1 MKKIII
7 LLTTILMA
15 CSLLACKQST
25 DPKELAK
32 INAEYQEFVNEIPS
46 MIFEGDETI
55 INQLFADPSAIGINP
70 QVANWDSYSIA
81 EAEKMTEITEE
92 IKKENESYQYD
103 DLDDKNKVTYDFIE
117 YITSDGINE
126 IPLANNYYLANNV
139 LGAYEGVVSNVFI
152 TLYFYNLRNE
162 NDVKSYINLMNTLSD
177 FQAELL
183 SFEQERQDNGYGMTP
198 SEIEL
203 AIANLDDSLQKAD
216 FAFMVDDFVAKIETL
231 DLDDNTK
238 TEYIAEVKTNLENNL
253 HSFYQGIRDGLMV
266 LDVKQADGTVLADL
280 EYGKEYFENLVY
292 DYSGFKKVDEYEDYV
307 LDKYE
312 TVIGDVLS
320 LLGQYDASELD
331 SIMYGN
337 FTFSDQNNPNDV
349 LNYLKE
355 AISEDFPSISDV
367 PYNMV
372 ELPEQFGVLMPGVG
386 AFYLT
391 GTLDDKDATQQMML
405 NGTYSQSDFLTIAHE
420 GFPGHMYQNIYM
432 TDIEL
437 PYIYSLFGNI
447 GYTEGYANYVQRLS
461 AKYAADPSAAEIYEL
476 NDTLTY
482 IVILELDTQLN
493 YYGEDISDDVEE
505 MFGLTGSDAEGLIEQ
520 LQFMPGGFICY
531 YGSGLQFDDLYAKVI
546 SADASVTLKDFHTSI
561 LNAGPLP
568 IDLLKEVVYQQYGIG
583 D

>member
-7 LLTTILMA
+7 LLTTALIA

-25 DPKELAK
+25 DPEESAK
-32 INAEYQEFVNEIPS
+32 INAEYQEFVDKIPS

-55 INQLFADPSAIGINP
+55 INQLFAEPSAIGIKS
-70 QVANWDSYSIA
+70 QVANWDTYSIA
-81 EAEKMTEITEE
+81 EAEKMAEITEE

-103 DLDDKNKVTYDFIE
+103 DLDDKNKITYDFIE

-139 LGAYEGVVSNVFI
+139 LGAYEGVVSDVFI

-162 NDVKSYINLMNTLSD
+162 NDVKSYINLMNTLSNY
-177 FQAELL
+177 QAVLL

-203 AIANLDDSLQKAD
+203 AVANLDDSLQKAD
-216 FAFMVDDFVAKIETL
+216 FAFMVDDFITKIEAL
-231 DLDDNTK
+231 DLDEKTK
-238 TEYIAEVKTNLENNL
+238 AEYIAEVKTNLENNL
-253 HSFYQGIRDGLMV
+253 HSFYQGVRDGLST
-266 LDVKQADGTVLADL
+266 LDVRQEDGTVLADL

-292 DYSGFKKVDEYEDYV
+292 DYSGFKNVDDYEDYI
-307 LDKYE
+307 LGQYE
-312 TVIGDVLS
+312 AVIGDVLG

-331 SIMYGN
+331 AIMYGN
-337 FTFSDQNNPNDV
+337 FTFSNHDNPNDV
-349 LNYLKE
+349 LSYLKE
-355 AISEDFPSISDV
+355 AISEDFPSVSDV

-386 AFYLT
+386 AFYLI
-391 GTLDDKDATQQMML
+391 GTLDDQDATQQMML

-432 TDIEL
+432 RDIEL
-437 PYIYSLFGNI
+437 PYIYSLFANA

-461 AKYAADPSAAEIYEL
+461 AKYTDDPKAAEIYEL

-482 IVILELDTQLN
+482 IVILELDAQLN
-493 YYGEDISDDVEE
+493 FYGEDISDDVEE

-520 LQFMPGGFICY
+520 LQFMPAGFICY
-531 YGSGLQFDDLYAKVI
+531 YGSGLQFDDLYAEVT
-546 SADASVTLKDFHTSI
+546 AVNDSVTLKDFHTSI

-568 IDLLKEVVYQQYGIG
+568 IDLLKEIIYKQYGIG
-583 D
+583 E